1 MKFKI
6 KINNI
11 ILTEVN
17 ATSEPDYYIGDIIL
31 MDLRK
36 GSGIAKIVG
45 KFYHLDGMIFQI
57 DSINGQT
64 YTIRKKEILGKL
76 KLVNENYKL
85 NLEDGQMYV
94 DLVDC
99 PIDGIK
105 PKKIDEPI
113 KSCNCKCDCDNT
125 SEAPGDFQRLSK
137 NEYYINIAK
146 AVSKRS
152 TCLKRQ
158 YGAVIINNDEIVS
171 TGYNG
176 SPRGEINCCDIG
188 TCKRLSKPNNSGDYS
203 DCHSVHAEQNAIIS
217 ASRKEMIGATLYLYG
232 EENGKIIEDCIPCPI
247 CSRMIKNSGIIRI
260 VSVKGEIKL

>member
-1 MKFKI
+1 MEVKV
-6 KINNI
+6 NNI
-11 ILTEVN
+11 APTEVKIVSK
-17 ATSEPDYYIGDIIL
+17 TKYLIGDL
-31 MDLRK
+31 VLFANYDESVLP
-36 GSGIAKIVG
+36 GKIMNI
-45 KFYHLDGMIFQI
+45 FYFNNNTIYSLDAGDGRVHSNQKS
-57 DSINGQT
+57 D
-64 YTIRKKEILGKL
+64 ILGKL
-76 KLVNENYKL
+76 EPVNKNYRLSFK
-85 NLEDGQMYV
+85 DGQIYV
-94 DLVDC
+94 DLIDC

-105 PKKIDEPI
+105 PKKTNEPV
-113 KSCNCKCDCDNT
+113 KSCNCKRDCDNAP
-125 SEAPGDFQRLSK
+125 EARESFRRLSK
-137 NEYYINIAK
+137 DEYYINIAK

-232 EENGKIIEDCIPCPI
+232 EEDGKIIEDCIPCPI
-247 CSRMIKNSGIIRI
+247 CSRMIKNSGIAKI
-260 VSVKGEIKL
+260 VSTKGEIEV